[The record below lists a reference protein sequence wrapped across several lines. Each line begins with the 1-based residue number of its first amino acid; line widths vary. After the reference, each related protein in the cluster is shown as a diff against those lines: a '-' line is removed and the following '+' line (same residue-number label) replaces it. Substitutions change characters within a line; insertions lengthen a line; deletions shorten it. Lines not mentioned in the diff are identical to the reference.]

1 MKIKSEIWKVKELI
15 DRKELIDPKP
25 QYQRTPVWNIQKKK
39 LLIDSILRGYDLP
52 KFYLAD
58 ISHISHFDYEVTD
71 GQQRMR
77 AIWDFVSDDDN
88 FNYSLNSTI
97 IEGNKIEKEKFKTLP
112 EIIKNIFLEFE
123 LNISIIK
130 NSDQD
135 EIRALFARL
144 QMGEKLNPV
153 ELRHATASNIGNLI
167 FSLSENHIFFKEC
180 GIPNTRYKHQDYL
193 DHVISLMHFKVERN
207 IKALDLKKLYEEFA
221 SEKISTFQPLLKNAS
236 RILDMMEQINKYK
249 KGIFKNKWGFVD
261 TFYLIYNNINRIETV
276 KPKNYAKNFISF
288 EIERKK
294 YNRNPEE
301 LIEDKTDLGYDKD
314 LYDYII
320 AFKTGGALKENLK
333 IRHRVLTNKFLNSEN
348 FKLTT

>member
-1 MKIKSEIWKVKELI
+1 MNIKSEIWTIQKLIESKE
-15 DRKELIDPKP
+15 RIDPKP
-25 QYQRTPVWNIQKKK
+25 QYQRTPVWGIQKKK

-58 ISHISHFDYEVTD
+58 ISHISHFNYEVTD

-77 AIWDFVSDDDN
+77 AIWDFVSDDEN
-88 FNYSLNSTI
+88 ISYGLNSTI
-97 IEGNKIEKEKFKTLP
+97 IDNEKIEKGKFKTLP
-112 EIIKNIFLEFE
+112 KTIKDIFLEFE

-130 NSDQD
+130 NSDQN

-180 GIPNTRYKHQDYL
+180 GITNTRYKHQDYL
-193 DHVISLMHFKVERN
+193 DHVISLMHFEVERN
-207 IKALDLKKLYEEFA
+207 IKALDLKKLYEDFA
-221 SEKISTFQPLLKNAS
+221 SEKIATFQPLLKNAS
-236 RILDMMEQINKYK
+236 KILDMMEQINKYK

-261 TFYLIYNNINRIETV
+261 TFYLIYNNLKRIEAI
-276 KPKNYAKNFISF
+276 KPKNFANNFYAF

-294 YNRNPEE
+294 HNRNPED

-320 AFKTGGALKENLK
+320 AFNTGGALKENLK

-348 FKLTT
+348 FRLTI